1 MGLRST
7 ALHCISIQWNTISE
21 QCRCAVSVYLGHTL
35 DRGMDDREE
44 KLYWTVLIYAEAI
57 KPEKGS
63 NFKLNKSAIKIV
75 ALSSSPVHWTQDSR
89 RGTLDIR
96 QRTLDTEY

>member
-1 MGLRST
+1 MGLRFT

-21 QCRCAVSVYLGHTL
+21 QCSSTVSVYLGHTL

-44 KLYWTVLIYAEAI
+44 KLYWTVIIFAEAI

-63 NFKLNKSAIKIV
+63 NFKLKKSAIKIV
-75 ALSSSPVHWTQDSR
+75 ALSSSPVHWT
-89 RGTLDIR
+89 RGSR